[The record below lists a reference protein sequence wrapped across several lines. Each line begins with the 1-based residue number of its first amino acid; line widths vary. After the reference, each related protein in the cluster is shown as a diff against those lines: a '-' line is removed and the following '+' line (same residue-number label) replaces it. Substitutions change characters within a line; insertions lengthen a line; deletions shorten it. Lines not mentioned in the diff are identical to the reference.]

1 MGAGQLDERR
11 HDLLGKRPEARLEL
25 LVGEPG
31 EVGAVLQVGVFAHGA
46 QASLPASSTSIAST
60 SAVVELVSAARKA
73 MSSAVG
79 T

>member
-1 MGAGQLDERR
+1 MRASSTSGSTIS
-11 HDLLGKRPEARLEL
+11 LGELPEARLEL

-31 EVGAVLQVGVFAHGA
+31 EVPALLQVGVLAHRA
-46 QASLPASSTSIAST
+46 QASLAASSASIAST
-60 SAVVELVSAARKA
+60 AAGVVLVSAARKA